1 MADLNHRQR
10 AFCKAYT
17 GEAMG
22 CATKAARL
30 AGYSHPTVQGPRLLR
45 NVAIQAALAE
55 VGPERPDIA
64 EPSEV
69 RATITAIMRTA
80 ERTADRLR
88 AAEVLSK
95 ILPGLAV
102 ATRTSSDLRVTIR
115 PLEDMTDAELDREA
129 RDAARELAKVVGVDE
144 RKILEL
150 LASGEEYRT
159 LDVTLEEPDR
169 N

>member
-10 AFCKAYT
+10 AFCKAFA

-30 AGYSHPTVQGPRLLR
+30 AGYAHPTVQGPRLLR
-45 NVAIQAALAE
+45 SVAIQSALAE
-55 VGPERPDIA
+55 AGPERPDIA

-69 RATITAIMRTA
+69 QAAVTVILRTA

-150 LASGEEYRT
+150 LASGTEFSS
-159 LDVTLEEPDR
+159 LDVESGGPGE